1 MEELAV
7 EEEPGAAH
15 GHRDGGTT
23 DVVGGEGRLHARH
36 EEGGQLD
43 STGHD
48 VGQLLQTK
56 QRKR

>member
-1 MEELAV
+1 MEELAI

-43 STGHD
+43 PAGHD